1 MSLYWNSRII
11 ADPVLARV
19 HGYKV
24 AGGYG
29 IRLGLEFA
37 VPAWDESKVGPTP
50 AVFFYPCAVQVGDSE
65 PYALG
70 RAFSENPQPFLVT
83 EHGSNPNGVLFD
95 LVLSPAAME
104 RLERTRAG
112 QGMQVKVKLQAE
124 ARRPG
129 ETRVVSDEVSRT
141 FSQSDWLIALEQ
153 AGFGRTMLFEV
164 PIPEGR
170 QGDEHWSRLLERA
183 RREFLEGHYST
194 SVGTCRLVL
203 EALTSELKQDVAVQG
218 ASDLKKKRERTV
230 EQRELVL
237 RQAAMDYSSPSHH
250 MDGGHPDDL
259 YDRRS
264 AQMLLGIV
272 SSLVTSGLARA
283 VDAQRAVA
291 TPT

>member
-1 MSLYWNSRII
+1 
-11 ADPVLARV
+11 
-19 HGYKV
+19 
-24 AGGYG
+24 
-29 IRLGLEFA
+29 
-37 VPAWDESKVGPTP
+37 
-50 AVFFYPCAVQVGDSE
+50 
-65 PYALG
+65 
-70 RAFSENPQPFLVT
+70 
-83 EHGSNPNGVLFD
+83 
-95 LVLSPAAME
+95 
-104 RLERTRAG
+104 
-112 QGMQVKVKLQAE
+112 
-124 ARRPG
+124 
-129 ETRVVSDEVSRT
+129 VSRT

-164 PIPEGR
+164 PIPEGE

-183 RREFLEGHYST
+183 RREFLEGRYST

-259 YDRRS
+259 YDRRA